1 MSIAESALK
10 SGEETPDEQLVARY
24 QAGDQESMRILLD
37 RYRDFTRL
45 KARTYFLV
53 GADRDDIIQ
62 EGMIGLYKAM
72 RDYKPDQDAL
82 FKTFAEVCIT
92 RQIITAVK
100 TATRHKHGPL
110 NSYVSLATPVSDS
123 EDQDRTIAD
132 VIPAP
137 THSDPAEMAISNE
150 NMLAIKMAFSEL
162 LSDFEAEVL
171 HLYVEGKS
179 YEEIGD
185 LLGRHAKAVDNAL
198 QRIKRKLELHMAERE
213 AEPSRYA

>member
-1 MSIAESALK
+1 MSIAQSALNL
-10 SGEETPDEQLVARY
+10 GEDIPDEKLAARY
-24 QAGDQESMRILLD
+24 QAGDQAAMRLLLD
-37 RYRDFTRL
+37 RYREFTRM

-72 RDYKPDQDAL
+72 RDYKPDQDAM

-110 NSYVSLATPVSDS
+110 NNYLSLATPVTDS
-123 EDQDRTIAD
+123 EEQDRTIAD

-137 THSDPAEMAISNE
+137 AHTDPAEMVISNE
-150 NMLAIKMAFSEL
+150 NVLAIKMAFSEL

-179 YEEIGD
+179 YDEIGE
-185 LLGRHAKAVDNAL
+185 LLGRHGKAVDNAL
-198 QRIKRKLELHMAERE
+198 QRIKRKLELHM
-213 AEPSRYA
+213 